1 MLRISTSLL
10 RICCIRYNIFMS
22 FVHLHVHSE
31 FSLLDGMCRVKD
43 LIKTAKEHN
52 APAVALTDHGALYGA
67 FKFFIQ
73 AKDAG
78 IKPIIGCELYKT
90 NGDRKD
96 RTEKK
101 SFHQLVLAKNL
112 TGYKNLIKLVTLA
125 NLEGFYYKPRVDWE
139 LLEKYHE
146 GLIATTSCLNGQVPA
161 LLLQSQ
167 FEKAEEVLLRYHK
180 LFGEDFYIELQRH
193 PDLPELDEVNKKLI
207 EYSRKHGIPMV
218 ATNDVHYLKKEDAY
232 AQEILL
238 CIQTQRAIF
247 EKDRPMSMIDIPDYY
262 FKTPE
267 EMEALF
273 HDIPEAIENTVKIAE
288 KCNLEIPYGKLILP
302 NYDLPADETNES
314 LLKKMVFDKKNRVK
328 GFADE
333 EMVTRLEYELD
344 IINNKGY
351 APYFLFIQDVVN
363 WAKDNGIA
371 VGPGRG
377 SAAGSLVAYV
387 LHITDVNHL
396 EYKIPFERFLNPGR
410 PTPPDIDIDFSD
422 KRREE
427 VIKYI
432 SKRYGADH
440 VAQIITFGTMKAR
453 LAVRDVARALG
464 QSYAQGDRI
473 AKMIP
478 TGKQGFPMSIDRAL
492 EESSGLKLAYNS
504 EEEVKKVIDI
514 AKRVESLPRHFSV
527 HAAGVVIADKPLIEY
542 VPLQKDNKE
551 GRIITQYD
559 MYSLDLNAVSENKAV
574 GLVKADILGLRN
586 LSILEEAISFVE
598 KFRKKKIN
606 IHDVP
611 LDDKKTYE
619 LISRGETVGVFQLES
634 AGMQRLAKDLQ
645 PTKLSD
651 ITAMVALYRP
661 GPMDLIPKFISSKRN
676 LKRIKYL
683 HPDLKPILEES
694 YGVIVY
700 QEQCMEIAN
709 KFAGFTMVEAD
720 LLRMAMGKKKKAH
733 MASGRKKFIEGAV
746 KNGYTR
752 KLAQELFDQI
762 EKFSAY
768 GFNKPHSV
776 SYALIAYW
784 TAYMKANYT
793 VEFMT
798 ALMTA
803 ELQGVAGPMREVK
816 MSMALEESKRLKI
829 EVLPPSINKSD
840 HDFSIENNAIR
851 FGLSAIKNV
860 GSAAIESIFNSR
872 KIGGEYKSFRD
883 FLVRV
888 DLRKVNKKTVESL
901 VKAGAFEDFTNR
913 ATLLMFYP
921 QVVKEIASMKTN
933 VEEGQFVLFDS
944 QDKKSYEKDNFKP
957 IPEFEE
963 DKIIEFEKEVIGFL
977 ITKNP
982 LEKYEDI
989 IKRKVNKHIGEIGE
1003 KDIDKTYIF
1012 AGVITHF
1019 KVIKTKKNNSEMSF
1033 IHVNDLT
1040 GSAEVIVF
1048 PRTYAQLR
1056 DIFKLNTVC
1065 LFVGKVTERDGRYNI
1080 ILDKAVNLDLRHK
1093 TT

>member
-1 MLRISTSLL
+1 
-10 RICCIRYNIFMS
+10 MS
-22 FVHLHVHSE
+22 FVHLHTHSE
-31 FSLLDGMCRVKD
+31 YSLLDGMCRIEE
-43 LIKTAKEHN
+43 LIAKAKEFN
-52 APAVALTDHGALYGA
+52 MPAVALTDHGALYGA
-67 FKFFIQ
+67 FKFFIA

-78 IKPIIGCELYKT
+78 IKPIIGCELYKAKSKT
-90 NGDRKD
+90 KD
-96 RTEKK
+96 KNSEGEKGN
-101 SFHQLVLAKNL
+101 FHLLVLAKNL
-112 TGYKNLIKLVTLA
+112 TGYKNLLKIVTLS
-125 NLEGFYYKPRVDWE
+125 NLEGFYYKPRVDWD
-139 LLEKYHE
+139 LLKKYGE
-146 GLIATTSCLNGQVPA
+146 GLIATSTCMNGEIPS
-161 LLLQSQ
+161 LLLDNQQ
-167 FEKAEEVLLRYHK
+167 NKAEEALKKYLEV
-180 LFGEDFYIELQRH
+180 FENNFYIELQRH
-193 PDLPELDEVNKKLI
+193 PQIEAQEGLNQKLI
-207 EYSRKHGIPMV
+207 KLSRKFGVPLV
-218 ATNDVHYLKKEDAY
+218 ATNDVHYLEKGDAY

-238 CIQTQRAIF
+238 CIQTQRTIF
-247 EKDRPMSMIDIPDYY
+247 EKNRPLSMYDVPDYY

-267 EMEALF
+267 EMKSAFL
-273 HDIPEAIENTVKIAE
+273 DYPEAVENTLKIAE
-288 KCNLEIPYGKLILP
+288 QCNLEIPYGKLILP
-302 NYDLPADETNES
+302 KYDAPGGIDTNTYLTE
-314 LLKKMVFDKKNRVK
+314 LIEKKKNRVK
-328 GFADE
+328 NASQKQIDD
-333 EMVTRLEYELD
+333 RLKYELE
-344 IINNKGY
+344 IIKNKGY
-351 APYFLFIQDVVN
+351 ANYFLFIQDVVN
-363 WAKDNGIA
+363 WAKNNGIA

-377 SAAGSLVAYV
+377 SAAGSLVSYV
-387 LHITDVNHL
+387 LNITDIKPL
-396 EYKIPFERFLNPGR
+396 EYNLPFERFLNPDR

-432 SKRYGADH
+432 SQRYGKEN
-440 VAQIITFGTMKAR
+440 VAQIITFGTMEAR

-478 TGKQGFPMSIDRAL
+478 PGKQGFPMSIDHAL

-514 AKRVESLPRHFSV
+514 AKRVEGLPRHFSV

-611 LDDKKTYE
+611 LDDKKAYE

-709 KFAGFTMVEAD
+709 KFAGFTIVEAD
-720 LLRMAMGKKKKAH
+720 LLRMAMGKKKKAL